1 MDLKIKQHNLSAE
14 AYSKIK
20 FLILSGFLKSG
31 EKIIQEK
38 MAEKLGISK
47 IPLLQALSI
56 LQKERLL
63 TYTHGKG
70 FYVRKISVQEF
81 HDLLDLRGV
90 LEGLAARKI
99 AETVNNNTKKILLSF
114 LNDFNKY
121 FKENNIEKYSE
132 TDKKFHFFLLESCG
146 NSYLPHINNSFNILI
161 LIYAQGFKSDLKESI
176 LDHKK
181 IVQAIVDSKGQEAS
195 NLLIEHFE
203 KVKAYFF

>member
-1 MDLKIKQHNLSAE
+1 MDLKIKQSNLSAE
-14 AYSKIK
+14 AYNKIK
-20 FLILSGFLKSG
+20 LLILNGSLKSG

-63 TYTHGKG
+63 TYTTGKG
-70 FYVRKISVQEF
+70 FYVRNISTQEF

-99 AETVNNNTKKILLSF
+99 AEAINAGTKKTLLSF
-114 LNDFNKY
+114 LNYFNKY
-121 FKENNIEKYSE
+121 FEENNIDKYAE
-132 TDKKFHFFLLESCG
+132 IDKKFHFFLLESCG

-161 LIYAQGFKSDLKESI
+161 LIYSQGFKSDLKESMVG
-176 LDHKK
+176 HKG
-181 IVQAIVDSKGQEAS
+181 IINTIVDGNGKEAS
-195 NLLIEHFE
+195 NLLVEHFE
-203 KVKAYFF
+203 RAKDYFF